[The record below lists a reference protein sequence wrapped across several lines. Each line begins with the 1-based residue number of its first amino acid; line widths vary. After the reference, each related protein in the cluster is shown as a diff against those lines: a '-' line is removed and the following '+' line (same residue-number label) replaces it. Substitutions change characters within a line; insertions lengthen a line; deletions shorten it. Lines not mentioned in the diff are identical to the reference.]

1 MSLPFFSKPEVK
13 SINAMNSIAAYAGFT
28 WAGSAFYSIAAAL
41 VLSACS
47 ALPSKP
53 TRATIYDFGPGPL
66 AARPV
71 QPVALQTPQTPQTP
85 LAPVAIEDI
94 STSGGPLDNMAVLYR
109 LAYVDAQELRP
120 YSQSRWSMPPAQLV
134 RQRLRDTLSLRR
146 PVFNARE
153 GLALNRSQNPLLPLQ
168 LRLELQE
175 FSHYFS
181 APDASV
187 GLVRL
192 RATLVDVTAAG
203 EKLVAQ
209 RIIVAQKPATT
220 ADAPGGVRAL
230 TAATDAVIDELDQW
244 LQQQAPRQTTP

>member
-1 MSLPFFSKPEVK
+1 M
-13 SINAMNSIAAYAGFT
+13 
-28 WAGSAFYSIAAAL
+28 AL
-41 VLSACS
+41 LLSACS

-53 TRATIYDFGPGPL
+53 TRATMYDFGPGPL
-66 AARPV
+66 AAQTA
-71 QPVALQTPQTPQTP
+71 QPAVAQTP
-85 LAPVAIEDI
+85 LAPVAIEEI
-94 STSGGPLDNMAVLYR
+94 STSGGALDNLAVLYR

-175 FSHYFS
+175 FSHFFS

-203 EKLVAQ
+203 ERLVAQ
-209 RIIVAQKPATT
+209 RIIVAQRPAATL
-220 ADAPGGVRAL
+220 DAPGGVRAL
-230 TAATDAVIDELDQW
+230 TAATDAAIEELDQW
-244 LQQQAPRQTTP
+244 LQQQPARQAP

>member
-1 MSLPFFSKPEVK
+1 
-13 SINAMNSIAAYAGFT
+13 
-28 WAGSAFYSIAAAL
+28 
-41 VLSACS
+41 
-47 ALPSKP
+47 
-53 TRATIYDFGPGPL
+53 
-66 AARPV
+66 
-71 QPVALQTPQTPQTP
+71 
-85 LAPVAIEDI
+85 
-94 STSGGPLDNMAVLYR
+94 
-109 LAYVDAQELRP
+109 
-120 YSQSRWSMPPAQLV
+120 MPPAQLV

-175 FSHYFS
+175 FSHFFS
-181 APDASV
+181 SPDASV

-209 RIIVAQKPATT
+209 RVIVAQRPATT

-230 TAATDAVIDELDQW
+230 TAATDAAIEQLDQW
-244 LQQQAPRQTTP
+244 LQQQPARQAP

>member
-1 MSLPFFSKPEVK
+1 M
-13 SINAMNSIAAYAGFT
+13 
-28 WAGSAFYSIAAAL
+28 
-41 VLSACS
+41 LSACS

-53 TRATIYDFGPGPL
+53 TRATMYDFGPGPL
-66 AARPV
+66 TAQPAQPAAV
-71 QPVALQTPQTPQTP
+71 QTP
-85 LAPVAIEDI
+85 LAPVAIEEI
-94 STSGGPLDNMAVLYR
+94 STSGGALDNMAVLYR
-109 LAYVDAQELRP
+109 LGYVDAQELRP
-120 YSQSRWSMPPAQLV
+120 YSLSRWSMPPAQLV

-181 APDASV
+181 TPDASV

-220 ADAPGGVRAL
+220 LDAPGGVRAL
-230 TAATDAVIDELDQW
+230 TSATDAVIEELDQW
-244 LQQQAPRQTTP
+244 LQQQAPRQAIPR

>member
-1 MSLPFFSKPEVK
+1 MNLQSFSKPEVK
-13 SINAMNSIAAYAGFT
+13 NSDAMNSIAAGARFT
-28 WAGSAFYSIAAAL
+28 WARSTFYSITAAL

-53 TRATIYDFGPGPL
+53 TRATMYDFGPGPL
-66 AARPV
+66 AA
-71 QPVALQTPQTPQTP
+71 QPAQPAAPQTP
-85 LAPVAIEDI
+85 LAPVAIEEI
-94 STSGGPLDNMAVLYR
+94 STSGGALDNMAVLYR
-109 LAYVDAQELRP
+109 LGYVDAQELRP
-120 YSQSRWSMPPAQLV
+120 YSQSRWSMPPAQLL

-209 RIIVAQKPATT
+209 RIIVAQKPAAT
-220 ADAPGGVRAL
+220 ADAAGGVRAL
-230 TAATDAVIDELDQW
+230 TAATDAAIEELDQW
-244 LQQQAPRQTTP
+244 LQQQAPRLVAQ

>member
-1 MSLPFFSKPEVK
+1 
-13 SINAMNSIAAYAGFT
+13 
-28 WAGSAFYSIAAAL
+28 L

-53 TRATIYDFGPGPL
+53 TRATMYDFGPGPL
-66 AARPV
+66 AA
-71 QPVALQTPQTPQTP
+71 QPAQPAAVQTP
-85 LAPVAIEDI
+85 LPPVAIEEI
-94 STSGGPLDNMAVLYR
+94 TTSGGALDNMAVLYR
-109 LAYVDAQELRP
+109 LGYVDAQELRP

-134 RQRLRDTLSLRR
+134 RQRLRDTLSLKR

-153 GLALNRSQNPLLPLQ
+153 GLALNRSQNPTPPVQ

-181 APDASV
+181 AADASV

-192 RATLVDVTAAG
+192 RATLVDMTAAG
-203 EKLVAQ
+203 ERLVAQ

-230 TAATDAVIDELDQW
+230 TAATDAAIDELDQW
-244 LQQQAPRQTTP
+244 LQQQASRQATP